1 MWGDSVQRSSSIH
14 HVNCLDSLEGKEQ
27 EKLIQPERRLR
38 KGGVDETLAAV
49 QVQGLKWRVQL
60 FKRRLGPGVEAE
72 QKTDI

>member
-1 MWGDSVQRSSSIH
+1 MWGDSFQRSSSIH
-14 HVNCLDSLEGKEQ
+14 HVNFLDSLEGKEQ
-27 EKLIQPERRLR
+27 EKLIQRGRRLG